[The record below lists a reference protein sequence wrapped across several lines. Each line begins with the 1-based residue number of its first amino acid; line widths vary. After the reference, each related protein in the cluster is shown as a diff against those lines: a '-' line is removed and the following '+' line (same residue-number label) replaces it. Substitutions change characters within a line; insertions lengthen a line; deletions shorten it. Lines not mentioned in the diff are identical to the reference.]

1 VNSTPGK
8 EIGQLSH
15 TMKSM
20 LKELERMKSLSEE
33 LEVANNSL
41 TEASKSVMDSS
52 DLIGSAGIGIAD
64 LTKEIVALDPK
75 GLRKFIEDQNDSLVG
90 ELKNEMS
97 VIDNKVKT
105 LTILVGSSLVLSV
118 GILAFL
124 FFGK

>member
-1 VNSTPGK
+1 MNSTPGK

-41 TEASKSVMDSS
+41 TESSKSVMDSS
-52 DLIGSAGIGIAD
+52 DLIGTAGLGITD

-75 GLRKFIEDQNDSLVG
+75 GLRKFIEDKSDSMVG

-97 VIDNKVKT
+97 VIDNKVEK
-105 LTILVGSSLVLSV
+105 LSFLVGSSLVLSV

-124 FFGK
+124 FFGR